1 MAVCLGRELVP
12 DRLWEIVEPL
22 IPAQR
27 VRRQGGGTPMVE
39 ARAVFTAVV
48 YVLTT
53 GCA

>member
-1 MAVCLGRELVP
+1 MQQLVP
-12 DRLWEIVEPL
+12 DELWRIVEPL

-39 ARAVFTAVV
+39 AQAVFTAVV